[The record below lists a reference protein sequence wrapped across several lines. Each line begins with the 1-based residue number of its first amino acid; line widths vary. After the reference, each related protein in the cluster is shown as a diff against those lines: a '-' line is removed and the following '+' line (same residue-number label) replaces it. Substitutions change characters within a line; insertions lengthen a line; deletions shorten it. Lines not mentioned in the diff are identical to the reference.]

1 MWTLLY
7 ELLEDLL
14 FDILLSYPFVILG
27 IFLLDIVKLK
37 FSPNKN
43 SKDNN
48 AYFYKKRLVIKKL
61 LKKQFNLLLN
71 KK

>member
-37 FSPNKN
+37 FSQNKN
-43 SKDNN
+43 IKDNN
-48 AYFYKKRLVIKKL
+48 IYFYKKRFVIKRL
-61 LKKQFNLLLN
+61 LKKQFNLLFN

>member
-37 FSPNKN
+37 FSQNKN
-43 SKDNN
+43 IKDNTI
-48 AYFYKKRLVIKKL
+48 YFYKKRFVIKRL
-61 LKKQFNLLLN
+61 LKKQFNLLFN

>member
-37 FSPNKN
+37 FSSNKN

-48 AYFYKKRLVIKKL
+48 TYFYKKRLVIKKL

>member
-1 MWTLLY
+1 MWTILY

-27 IFLLDIVKLK
+27 IFLLDLVKLK
-37 FSPNKN
+37 FSQNKN
-43 SKDNN
+43 IKDNN
-48 AYFYKKRLVIKKL
+48 SYFYKKRFVIKRL
-61 LKKQFNLLLN
+61 LKKQFKLLLN

>member
-7 ELLEDLL
+7 ELLEDLV

-37 FSPNKN
+37 FSSNKN
-43 SKDNN
+43 SKDDN
-48 AYFYKKRLVIKKL
+48 AYFYKKRLVIKRL

>member
-37 FSPNKN
+37 FSSNKN
-43 SKDNN
+43 GKDNN